1 MNKRFAKLINT
12 IGREKISFDEPLA
25 NHTSFKIGG
34 PADLFLSV
42 TNRDDLIAAVKAAHQ
57 TGTKFFILGG
67 GTNLL
72 VGDKGVHGLVIRNQT
87 SGIKILGWKGNV
99 KSRVSRVNQ
108 TNLEVESGVTTNRLV
123 RFCLNEGLDGLE
135 TFLGL
140 PGTVGGAIFGN
151 SHYDGQLFN
160 DKISSLT
167 TLNHRNQLGELTS
180 REFEKKKKGLVIISV
195 VLNLKKANK
204 KYLWEK
210 AEKFVAK
217 RKQTQPLEHPSAGCI
232 FQNISQAQAMRL
244 ATPGLSCSAGFLIE
258 ACGLKGKKIGQAQIA
273 EKHANFI
280 INLGGATAHD
290 VLSLIEL
297 CQKKVKEKF
306 NLDLKLEIIKV
317 GEF

>member
-1 MNKRFAKLINT
+1 MKKNYQQLFKIIGKEKLLLNESLS
-12 IGREKISFDEPLA
+12 R
-25 NHTSFKIGG
+25 HTSFKIGG

-42 TNRDDLIAAVKAAHQ
+42 TNRDDLITAVKAARQ
-57 TGTKFFILGG
+57 TGTNFFILGG

-72 VGDKGVHGLVIRNQT
+72 VGDQGIRGLVIKNQT

-99 KSRVSRVNQ
+99 KSQVSRVNQ

-135 TFLGL
+135 AFLGL

-151 SHYDGQLFN
+151 SHYGDQLFN
-160 DKISSLT
+160 DKIASLT
-167 TLNHRNQLGELTS
+167 TLNRKNQLEELTS

-204 KYLWEK
+204 KDLWDK
-210 AEKFVAK
+210 AEKFVTK
-217 RKQTQPLEHPSAGCI
+217 RKKTQPLEYPSAGCI

-244 ATPGLSCSAGFLIE
+244 ATPGLTRSTGFLIE
-258 ACGLKGKKIGQAQIA
+258 ACGLKGKRIGDAQIS
-273 EKHANFI
+273 EKHTNFI